1 MKIYVA
7 DDSLMLRQ
15 QLIAMLSGLSGI
27 EIVGQAQDAREAA
40 QAIRALKPDVVTLDI
55 RLIGGSGIDV
65 LKKIKQEDRALV
77 VIMLTNST
85 ALPFRR
91 RCMEA
96 GADFFLDKST
106 EFRKVRE
113 IVQGLLEQF
122 NTPEAEALSG

>member
-65 LKKIKQEDRALV
+65 LRKIKQEDRALV

>member
-1 MKIYVA
+1 M
-7 DDSLMLRQ
+7 
-15 QLIAMLSGLSGI
+15 
-27 EIVGQAQDAREAA
+27 
-40 QAIRALKPDVVTLDI
+40 TLDI